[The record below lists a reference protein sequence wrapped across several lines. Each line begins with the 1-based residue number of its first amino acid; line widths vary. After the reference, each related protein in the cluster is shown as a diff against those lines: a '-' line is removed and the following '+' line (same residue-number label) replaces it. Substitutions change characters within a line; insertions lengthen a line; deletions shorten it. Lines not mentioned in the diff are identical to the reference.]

1 MIVSLNSRHRSHAG
15 AFPQGRAHAAQA
27 KSKKESR
34 ANRARR
40 LSRSMI
46 PKASA
51 PRLLQKNRLRPKSQ
65 TPCPISQSSAH
76 AQRVSLCRFLR
87 SQPRRIGLGYR
98 RTGRDPDT
106 PSFTISQPTS
116 RLPIQTGKARTQAG
130 GDPLWK
136 SEMRPKRDKTRDAVG
151 RTSRE
156 SSLSD
161 DPSAKFFWEKRG
173 PAQKRRNR
181 ARTKEL
187 VSRQGTER
195 RKRQTQKRNNAEYES
210 CTSLIDLEGIGMI
223 VIPASLR
230 SDFTHIAGIR
240 NQESFCFVSN
250 K

>member
-1 MIVSLNSRHRSHAG
+1 MR
-15 AFPQGRAHAAQA
+15 
-27 KSKKESR
+27 
-34 ANRARR
+34 
-40 LSRSMI
+40 
-46 PKASA
+46 
-51 PRLLQKNRLRPKSQ
+51 
-65 TPCPISQSSAH
+65 
-76 AQRVSLCRFLR
+76 SLCRFLR
-87 SQPRRIGLGYR
+87 SQPRRIGLR
-98 RTGRDPDT
+98 I
-106 PSFTISQPTS
+106 ISQYRAPNPVRRVS
-116 RLPIQTGKARTQAG
+116 PYHRPRLTAPIPEPGKLAPRPAAI
-130 GDPLWK
+130 PLWK

-151 RTSRE
+151 RPSRE